1 MLAGAAVR
9 VKTRGMD
16 RIEQLAARIARHAPE
31 TGMSGTA
38 VPRLSLIRVEQPTAP
53 IPSVY
58 EASVCLIAQGSK
70 RVSLGDHSVVYDASR
85 YLLVSMDLPLVGHIL
100 EASAEAPYLCCK
112 IDLDLA
118 ALAELILAEGGS
130 PRTGELS
137 ALAVYPG
144 DPDMVDAACR
154 LVGLL
159 ERPETIPALA
169 PLIEREILYRL
180 LTGPH
185 GAMLR
190 HMAVADS
197 HLGQVS
203 RAIAKIRS
211 GFHEQLRI
219 REIAAAAGMSA
230 SSLHEHFKAVT
241 RMTPLE
247 YQKQLRLQEAR
258 RLMLAEGAS
267 AGSAGFAVGYES
279 PSQFSR
285 EYRRLFGAPPRRD
298 IERLQADQSYMTMV

>member
-1 MLAGAAVR
+1 M
-9 VKTRGMD
+9 
-16 RIEQLAARIARHAPE
+16 I
-31 TGMSGTA
+31 GTA
-38 VPRLSLIRVEQPTAP
+38 VPRLSLIRVERPTAP

-100 EASAEAPYLCCK
+100 EASADAPYLCCK

-118 ALAELILAEGGS
+118 ALAELILTEGGT
-130 PRTGELS
+130 PPTEELS

-211 GFHEQLRI
+211 GFNEQLRI

-298 IERLQADQSYMTMV
+298 IERLQVDQSYMTMV